1 MLLYEGKIGNKYKI
15 VNIEIDNKIK
25 RRLEVIGLTNKTQIE
40 ILNKNMNGSIIL
52 KVRGTRFAISKEI
65 AKGVEV
71 QNG

>member
-1 MLLYEGKIGNKYKI
+1 MLLYEGKIGNKYKV
-15 VNIEIDNKIK
+15 VNIDIDDKIK
-25 RRLEVIGLTNKTQIE
+25 RRLEVVGLTNKTQIE
-40 ILNKNMNGSIIL
+40 VLNKNMNGSIIL